1 MSATRGTDPSK
12 TARPLL
18 TTVAIV
24 ASCVAFVVIGA
35 LQALYGPAIPAL
47 REEFGISPAVAG
59 LSLSAHFIGALL
71 GVLVYHVLRGRL
83 NNRTLLGASYVLMA
97 AGAAVFAF
105 SPTWI
110 LALAGTFVI
119 GLGFGGIDYGLNQLF
134 AIGFGRRSTAMLN
147 LLNGHF
153 GVGAIAGPALIGW
166 LGADSYPQIF
176 LGIGVV
182 CLLILP
188 TLGGVAARE
197 PEPAASEAGGARG
210 ARVLPVIAAFVG
222 VYVLHV
228 AIETGVGGW
237 EPTHLE
243 AVGYGAATAATAT
256 SAYWAAMTI
265 GRFVI
270 VPLSLRWSAPSIL
283 TVCCVG
289 MAGFLLLATV
299 PAFAPYAYFGVGLM
313 IAPIFPTCLP
323 WLNRAVPSVAAA
335 GAYVIAA
342 SMIGGVAFPPLLGA
356 VIDTMDVRAAPL
368 VLFALAVVCVGLSVW
383 LRRHAPDPDGVRTP
397 GSEAVPDTVPTQGIH
412 G

>member
-1 MSATRGTDPSK
+1 MPATSK
-12 TARPLL
+12 ADLPNAGRPLL
-18 TTVAIV
+18 TTVAII

-47 REEFGISPAVAG
+47 REEYGLSPAVAG

-71 GVLVYHVLRGRL
+71 GVLVYHVMRGRL
-83 NNRTLLGASYVLMA
+83 SNRVLLGGSYLLMA
-97 AGAAVFAF
+97 AGAAGFAF
-105 SPTWI
+105 SPNWG
-110 LALAGTFVI
+110 LALSGTFVI

-134 AIGFGRRSTAMLN
+134 AIGFGHRSTAMLN

-166 LGADSYPQIF
+166 LGAANYPAIF
-176 LGIGVV
+176 IGIGVLCV
-182 CLLILP
+182 LILF
-188 TLGGVAARE
+188 TLGGVAAKE
-197 PEPAASEAGGARG
+197 PEPAAVEGASAGG
-210 ARVLPVIAAFVG
+210 ARVLPIIAVFIG
-222 VYVLHV
+222 IYVLHV

-265 GRFVI
+265 GRFI
-270 VPLSLRWSAPSIL
+270 AAPLSLRFSAPAIL
-283 TVCCVG
+283 IVCCVG

-299 PAFAPYAYFGVGLM
+299 PALAPYAYCGVGLM

-342 SMIGGVAFPPLLGA
+342 SMIGGVAFPPLLGG
-356 VIDTMDVRAAPL
+356 VIDTMDVKAVPL
-368 VLFALAVVCVGLSVW
+368 VLFGLAVACAVLSLW
-383 LRRHAPDPDGVRTP
+383 LRKNAPDPDGVSRP
-397 GSEAVPDTVPTQGIH
+397 REAERPNAVATQGN
-412 G
+412 